1 LPHFGFRLAANNRN
15 RRPVGS
21 QADLYAG
28 ICHARRHRTPHRT
41 RDMMLAKRL
50 GFVRHRST
58 Y

>member
-1 LPHFGFRLAANNRN
+1 LPRFSLRLATDNRN

-21 QADLYAG
+21 QADLYTR

-41 RDMMLAKRL
+41 CDVMLAKRL
-50 GFVRHRST
+50 IFVRHSRT